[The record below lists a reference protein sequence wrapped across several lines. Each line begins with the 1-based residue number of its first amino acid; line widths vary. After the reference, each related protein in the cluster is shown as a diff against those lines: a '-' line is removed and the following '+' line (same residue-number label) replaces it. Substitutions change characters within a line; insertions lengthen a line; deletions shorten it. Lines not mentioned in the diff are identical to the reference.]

1 MTAEQ
6 LLQQRIDILEKENT
20 NLKGDLELKIKREAE
35 LDAENKTLQ
44 IDKDRVV
51 RENDIYKNILPTTV
65 SKSVEAE
72 QTDSTNALED
82 ALFGESE

>member
-6 LLQQRIDILEKENT
+6 LLQQRIDVLEKENT
-20 NLKGDLELKIKREAE
+20 DLKGDLENKMKREAE